1 MVTIKRFKLTWKIK
15 IHLNF
20 YAPNNTESQ
29 DVKQNA
35 EIREK
40 NSYS

>member
-15 IHLNF
+15 MHPNF
-20 YAPNNTESQ
+20 YAPNTESQ